1 MYSGLAH
8 INEETLVDNRRK
20 WYENAKIL
28 NVNAVTIGENIG
40 ECKNQGSAAAHKLQI
55 KTYDNPS
62 YQNVFSK
69 HPNGF
74 NFYAWSWLMSGC
86 RAV

>member
-40 ECKNQGSAAAHKLQI
+40 ECKNQGSAAAHQLQI
-55 KTYDNPS
+55 
-62 YQNVFSK
+62 
-69 HPNGF
+69 
-74 NFYAWSWLMSGC
+74 
-86 RAV
+86 